1 MRNKIEG
8 RRRASALACLMV
20 GVLAPASAMAYGI
33 EVPENGGVAFGRA
46 GAFVARASDPSAIM
60 LNPGGLGNLRGF
72 QLTLSTNLVQFDH
85 CFQRTG
91 SYDGVNDATALN
103 VAGTRFEGP
112 GMPGNMNGASAGDAY
127 YTYGNV
133 PYPRVCKDN
142 AVGLALQL
150 LATYRINNRF
160 TLGFGVF
167 SPSTQGSTQNFSD
180 TVPVTANVG
189 GMTRN
194 FLAPSPA
201 RYLLFRKSL
210 TVIYPT
216 IAFGARIT
224 DWLSAGVSAHLGYA
238 SYNFGLHA
246 NADYNGPQ
254 SPSSDVFIGL
264 SAQGLFP
271 AFTVGFLATP
281 HRMLSIGGN
290 FRYNAPVQA
299 SGTATNRAQPY
310 SDRPIESTFSV
321 NELNASLPWQLRLGV
336 RFALPRAGRP
346 TQNDGSGQYDP
357 MTDDVFDVEADFIYE
372 ATSMLSETSLRNTGN
387 IITACGTM
395 PPQPVPGTN
404 AVRCPDGMPV
414 SAPRSIAIR
423 SALSDVM
430 GVRVGGD
437 YNVIPGRL
445 ALRAG
450 FSFETAGASPNLAQ
464 IHLPSYAGVS
474 VHGGVTFRWRWLDI
488 TAGYAHIFYFDNVAE
503 TGTRSITTPGNPA
516 EPNPDNRVQLD
527 PAVRNPPNNG
537 GCSTGTCVDSMR
549 GPGAY
554 TINRGTY
561 TASQNSFNI
570 AFGLRF

>member
-1 MRNKIEG
+1 
-8 RRRASALACLMV
+8 
-20 GVLAPASAMAYGI
+20 
-33 EVPENGGVAFGRA
+33 
-46 GAFVARASDPSAIM
+46 
-60 LNPGGLGNLRGF
+60 
-72 QLTLSTNLVQFDH
+72 
-85 CFQRTG
+85 
-91 SYDGVNDATALN
+91 
-103 VAGTRFEGP
+103 
-112 GMPGNMNGASAGDAY
+112 
-127 YTYGNV
+127 
-133 PYPRVCKDN
+133 VCKDN
-142 AVGLALQL
+142 AVGLAIQL

-189 GMTRN
+189 GMSRS

-210 TVIYPT
+210 TVLYPT
-216 IAFGARIT
+216 LAFGARIT

-310 SDRPIESTFSV
+310 SNRPIESTFSV

-336 RFALPRAGRP
+336 RFALPRAFRP

-372 ATSMLSETSLRNTGN
+372 ATSMLSETSLRNTGS

-423 SALSDVM
+423 SALTDVM

-437 YNVIPGRL
+437 VNVIPGRL

-527 PAVRNPPNNG
+527 PAARNPPNNG
-537 GCSTGTCVDSMR
+537 GCSTGTCVDTMR
-549 GPGAY
+549 GPGTY